1 MEGMMPDI
9 EEHGAPTDRN
19 AGEDAPTTGGGQGD
33 YGGMD
38 QNLDRVDLAGAS
50 EVGSDP
56 PGGLGTDLGGGSGE
70 IGEDESAASTGTDD
84 PA

>member
-1 MEGMMPDI
+1 MEQQGTP
-9 EEHGAPTDRN
+9 ADR
-19 AGEDAPTTGGGQGD
+19 DARNDATSGGDRAD

-50 EVGSDP
+50 EVASDP
-56 PGGLGTDLGGGSGE
+56 PGGLGTDIGGGNAE
-70 IGEDESAASTGTDD
+70 IGEDESAASSDRGG